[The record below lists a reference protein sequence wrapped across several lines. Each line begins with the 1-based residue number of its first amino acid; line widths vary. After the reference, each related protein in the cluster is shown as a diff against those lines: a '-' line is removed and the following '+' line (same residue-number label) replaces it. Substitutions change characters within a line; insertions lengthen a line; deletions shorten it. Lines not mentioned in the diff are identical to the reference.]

1 MPIPQT
7 KQTKIKS
14 KPSKH
19 KKKEV
24 LAFWGE
30 GEREDGNKLQ
40 LVTDNLTV
48 LSLISWIQLLFK
60 WKHEVAKTWE
70 SNNRIFPTEKKKVN
84 VGNFFPQD
92 KTDTKKSWL
101 PQRGSGKEDAAG
113 RVGDAG

>member
-7 KQTKIKS
+7 KQTKTKA

-24 LAFWGE
+24 LAFRGE

-48 LSLISWIQLLFK
+48 YL
-60 WKHEVAKTWE
+60 
-70 SNNRIFPTEKKKVN
+70 
-84 VGNFFPQD
+84 
-92 KTDTKKSWL
+92 
-101 PQRGSGKEDAAG
+101 
-113 RVGDAG
+113 

>member
-48 LSLISWIQLLFK
+48 LSLIS
-60 WKHEVAKTWE
+60 
-70 SNNRIFPTEKKKVN
+70 
-84 VGNFFPQD
+84 
-92 KTDTKKSWL
+92 
-101 PQRGSGKEDAAG
+101 
-113 RVGDAG
+113 